1 MIRVQRMN
9 KERYTQVH
17 LDKGVHT
24 RELSIQEER
33 IMYTC
38 TPTKG
43 KVCISW
49 KTKFWSK
56 LFGPWYF
63 DPWYWSKV
71 SGLRY

>member
-1 MIRVQRMN
+1 MK

-17 LDKGVHT
+17 LDKGAYT
-24 RELSIQEER
+24 RGLPDQKER
-33 IMYTC
+33 ITYTH
-38 TPTKG
+38 TFIEG
-43 KVCISW
+43 KMRISW

-56 LFGPWYF
+56 VFGPWYF